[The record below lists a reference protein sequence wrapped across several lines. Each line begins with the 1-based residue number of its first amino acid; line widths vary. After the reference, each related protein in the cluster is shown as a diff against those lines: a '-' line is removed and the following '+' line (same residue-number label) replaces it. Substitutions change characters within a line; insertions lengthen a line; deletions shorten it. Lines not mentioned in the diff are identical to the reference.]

1 MFLKAMA
8 EETGP
13 NDARCV
19 IWAIIFFLAIIKFFY
34 YYFCVLL
41 ILTIIYI
48 DTTHVFNGS
57 RKQVTK
63 TGPNNATGIIWAI
76 GKIFFSFMCYLY

>member
-1 MFLKAMA
+1 MA

-13 NDARCV
+13 NNARHV
-19 IWAIIFFLAIIKFFY
+19 IWAIIKFFY

-48 DTTHVFNGS
+48 DTTHVVTGSGKAGDENGP
-57 RKQVTK
+57 KQCQMHCL
-63 TGPNNATGIIWAI
+63 GHW
-76 GKIFFSFMCYLY
+76 

>member
-1 MFLKAMA
+1 MA
-8 EETGP
+8 EETGL
-13 NDARCV
+13 NDARRV
-19 IWAIIFFLAIIKFFY
+19 VWVIIKFLY

-57 RKQVTK
+57 GKAGDENGPKQR
-63 TGPNNATGIIWAI
+63 IWHCL
-76 GKIFFSFMCYLY
+76 GHW

>member
-1 MFLKAMA
+1 MA

-19 IWAIIFFLAIIKFFY
+19 VVWAIIKFFY

-48 DTTHVFNGS
+48 DTTHVFNGLGTAGDEN
-57 RKQVTK
+57 RPKQHNWRHL
-63 TGPNNATGIIWAI
+63 GHW
-76 GKIFFSFMCYLY
+76 